1 MRVIAIVQARMG
13 STRLSGKVLR
23 PLGGQTVLSRVIQR
37 VRRFRLIDDLLVATT
52 VEPADDAIMKEAER
66 CSVEIFRGSEDDVL
80 DRYYRAA
87 CQARADAVVR
97 ITSDCPLIDPEV
109 SDHTIQKFLD
119 SRPDYA
125 SNALERTYPRGLDTE
140 VVRFAALERA
150 WKEATEPYQR
160 AHVTPYLYQN
170 PDKFQVLSVKGP
182 SDLSGYRW
190 TLDTPEDLEFL
201 QEVYARLGGAEDFT
215 WHGVLRL
222 MEREP
227 GLAEKNQHIQQK
239 ALHEG

>member
-1 MRVIAIVQARMG
+1 
-13 STRLSGKVLR
+13 
-23 PLGGQTVLSRVIQR
+23 
-37 VRRFRLIDDLLVATT
+37 VRKFRLIDDLLIATT
-52 VEPADDAIMKEAER
+52 VEPADEAIVKEAER
-66 CSVEIFRGSEDDVL
+66 HAVEVFRGSENDVL

-109 SDHTIQKFLD
+109 SDYTIQRFLD
-119 SRPDYA
+119 GQPDYA

-150 WKEATEPYQR
+150 WKEASESYQR
-160 AHVTPYLYQN
+160 THVTPYLYQN
-170 PDKFQVLSVKGP
+170 PDKFRLLSVKGNT
-182 SDLSGYRW
+182 DHSGYRW

-201 QEVYARLGGAEDFT
+201 QEVYVRLGEVGDFG
-215 WHGVLRL
+215 WRDVFRL
-222 MEREP
+222 LQREP
-227 GLAEKNQHIQQK
+227 ALAAMNQHIRQK